1 MDLVWGVCVNPY
13 FVASSLSRS
22 LFSASCKTLNVGCKI
37 FRFKQL
43 VRDFL
48 PSVHS
53 DIVMKLI
60 LKCTTLDLKIV
71 CVVECSSVKKF
82 IAQGILKVWYDLL
95 FVWTAQLYN
104 FISVSISFPC
114 FS

>member
-1 MDLVWGVCVNPY
+1 MTYALQGTTALTRFLLLSLSDMDGFGLGCVCVNPY

-43 VRDFL
+43 VTDFL

-71 CVVECSSVKKF
+71 CVVECSSVKKNS
-82 IAQGILKVWYDLL
+82 LHKEY
-95 FVWTAQLYN
+95 
-104 FISVSISFPC
+104 
-114 FS
+114 